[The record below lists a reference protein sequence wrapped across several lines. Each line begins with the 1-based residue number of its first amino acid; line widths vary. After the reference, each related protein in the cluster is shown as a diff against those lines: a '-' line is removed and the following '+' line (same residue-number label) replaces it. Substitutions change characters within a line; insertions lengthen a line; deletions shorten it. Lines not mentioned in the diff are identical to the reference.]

1 MSVLP
6 PKGDAVL
13 IIDPDAMTARL
24 VTLQTLQ
31 PVTGRN
37 RQIVNARSGVEQLEL
52 PLNAA
57 PHLARDSSGGARIPV
72 AKQVSS
78 RVVSECL
85 NHDAITYYTCSM

>member
-1 MSVLP
+1 
-6 PKGDAVL
+6 
-13 IIDPDAMTARL
+13 MTARL

-31 PVTGRN
+31 PVPGRN
-37 RQIVNARSGVEQLEL
+37 RHIVNARSGVEQLEL

-57 PHLARDSSGGARIPV
+57 PHLTRDSSSGVRLSV

-78 RVVSECL
+78 RIVSEGL

>member
-31 PVTGRN
+31 TVTGRN
-37 RQIVNARSGVEQLEL
+37 RQIVKARSGVEQLEL

-57 PHLARDSSGGARIPV
+57 PHLTRDSSSGARISV

-78 RVVSECL
+78 CVVSECL

>member
-1 MSVLP
+1 
-6 PKGDAVL
+6 
-13 IIDPDAMTARL
+13 MTARL

-31 PVTGRN
+31 TVTGRN
-37 RQIVNARSGVEQLEL
+37 RQIVKARSGVEQLEL

-57 PHLARDSSGGARIPV
+57 PHLTRDSSSGARVSV

-78 RVVSECL
+78 CVVSECL